1 MSYSSYNPNT
11 RYRDRS
17 QYRTRA
23 FFKLLFWVVVLCGGG
38 FWVGKEFSVSQIHV
52 LKEQVETLQSERS
65 GVQDEMTD
73 LRAQVQ
79 TANTR
84 YEALKATYDDT
95 FEGPMKD
102 LLTDLETKIEKG
114 MEPAR
119 LAKIIRSAGAPRQCK
134 QPETKRFVVDTPT
147 YSGPN
152 TGVKVAEGMIGVTAN
167 GVSARNKN
175 GNPEA
180 WYDASKKVSVTLNP
194 SGGTAVKKHAVM
206 PFNYSLIHDN
216 REYRFQ
222 FEAGVKSFIK
232 VTFDSCAVL

>member
-17 QYRTRA
+17 QHRMRA
-23 FFKLLFWVVVLCGGG
+23 FFKTLFWLVFLFGSG
-38 FWVGKEFSVSQIHV
+38 FFVGKEFSVSQIHV
-52 LKEQVETLQSERS
+52 LKDQVANLSEERGS
-65 GVQDEMTD
+65 VQNEMTD

-84 YEALKATYDDT
+84 YEALKATYEET
-95 FEGPMKD
+95 FDGPMKD
-102 LLTDLETKIEKG
+102 LLADLESKIEKG

-119 LAKIIRSAGAPRQCK
+119 LAKIIRTAGAPRQCE
-134 QPETKRFVVDTPT
+134 QPQTKRFVVDTPT
-147 YSGPN
+147 YNGPD
-152 TGVKVAEGMIGVTAN
+152 TGVKIAEGVIGVTAD
-167 GVSARNKN
+167 GVSARNGN
-175 GNPEA
+175 GDPEA
-180 WYDASKKVSVTLNP
+180 WYDPSKKVSVTLSP
-194 SGGTAVKKHAVM
+194 SGGAAVKKHAVM
-206 PFNYSLIHDN
+206 PFHYSLIVEN

>member
-1 MSYSSYNPNT
+1 
-11 RYRDRS
+11 
-17 QYRTRA
+17 
-23 FFKLLFWVVVLCGGG
+23 
-38 FWVGKEFSVSQIHV
+38 VGKEFSNSQIHV
-52 LKEQVETLQSERS
+52 LKDQVKTLSEERG

-152 TGVKVAEGMIGVTAN
+152 TGVKVADGLIGVTAN

-180 WYDASKKVSVTLNP
+180 WYDASKKVSVTLTP
-194 SGGTAVKKHAVM
+194 AGGVAVKKHAVM

-222 FEAGVKSFIK
+222 FESGVKSFIK
-232 VTFDSCAVL
+232 VTYDSCAML